1 MAFYKLPGEPA
12 KRACCLIIV
21 FPLVVLSGCSKSGET
36 KQAALERCR
45 AKAKNMKS
53 VDYVAVL
60 KKDSKWVCSF
70 GAGSG

>member
-1 MAFYKLPGEPA
+1 MAFYKLPGGPA
-12 KRACCLIIV
+12 KRACVLIIV
-21 FPLVVLSGCSKSGET
+21 SSLVLSGCSKSGET
-36 KQAALERCR
+36 KQAALDRCR

-53 VDYVAVL
+53 VDYVTVL